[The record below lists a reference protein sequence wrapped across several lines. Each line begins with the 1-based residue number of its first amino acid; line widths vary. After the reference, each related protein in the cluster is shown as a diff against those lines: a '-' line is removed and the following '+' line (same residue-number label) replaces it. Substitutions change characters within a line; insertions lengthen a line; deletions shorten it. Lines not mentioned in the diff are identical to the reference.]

1 MNVGIVLAIIGMA
14 LAVGMAGLGSIYG
27 VGISVEAAMGVLS
40 EDPSKFGKLLGL
52 SLLPGTQGL
61 YGFIVA
67 FLMMTG
73 SGVLGGGVGIS
84 WQTGLTYLVASLPI
98 AIGGF
103 FSARAQGR
111 AAVAGISLVAK
122 RPGEF
127 GKAMVSTT
135 LVEIYALLSLLIS
148 LLTVVNIK

>member
-40 EDPSKFGKLLGL
+40 EDPSKFGKLLVL

>member
-40 EDPSKFGKLLGL
+40 EDPSKFGKLLVL

-122 RPGEF
+122 RPGDF

>member
-40 EDPSKFGKLLGL
+40 EDPSKFGKLLVL

-73 SGVLGGGVGIS
+73 SGVLGGGVDIS